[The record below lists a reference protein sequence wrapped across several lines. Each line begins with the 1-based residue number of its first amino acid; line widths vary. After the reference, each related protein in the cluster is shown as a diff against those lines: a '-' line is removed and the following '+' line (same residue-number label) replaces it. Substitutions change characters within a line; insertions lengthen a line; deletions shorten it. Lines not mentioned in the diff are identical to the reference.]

1 MKRLLKKLKRKSA
14 KPITRKKSRVYKKSA
29 SKKHLRIKPQKRKK
43 ISRKKSKK
51 RKVKLHKPIIISDN
65 TSSNTSSNTSNN
77 NTNNNMV
84 LVKERKPIR
93 VCRIMNDHGEII
105 ELPLEYPGDD
115 VVHQDLNPLRH
126 LEITQFDSQ
135 YFRDLYNKYRKV
147 CSK

>member
-1 MKRLLKKLKRKSA
+1 MKRLLKKLKR

-29 SKKHLRIKPQKRKK
+29 PKKQLRVKPPSVKPTPKKQLGVKPLKRKK
-43 ISRKKSKK
+43 LLRKKSKK
-51 RKVKLHKPIIISDN
+51 SKMLPPKPKPPIDN
-65 TSSNTSSNTSNN
+65 A
-77 NTNNNMV
+77 M
-84 LVKERKPIR
+84 VKERKTIR

-126 LEITQFDSQ
+126 LEITQFDPQ